1 MNNHHALSL
10 TYYRILYKI
19 SNLLTALWGLIF
31 SPSCPKIIKYV
42 GEIMLTTRSENYWD
56 FKDAKTAG
64 IHKIA
69 KYPAVMVAPMQAEI
83 LSSLVRSNSHY
94 STMLDPF
101 HGSGVS
107 LVEGG
112 AIGLSVY
119 GIDINPYAH
128 LIAKVKL
135 NPLNGDSVSVSN
147 FDVSNILKN
156 ELYYDNHAFAN
167 ITKWFRADIIDD
179 LSKIRHLIRNIDD
192 PNIRNYYWLCF
203 GETVRIHSN
212 TRTSTFK
219 LHIKEEEKV
228 ESMKNNVFND
238 FIERIN
244 LYYKFISN
252 NANAELWCGD
262 SIEKMKTFDSSCFDI
277 ICTSPPYGDN
287 STTVTYGQFSSLQLN
302 WIDIEDIGCSRSWL
316 ENFSKIDSASMG
328 GAYSRR
334 QLNGE
339 YLPFKYFLK
348 KITKEKHHKVLK
360 FIADY
365 ETAFFEMAR
374 VLRPGGVMVLTL
386 ANRRVDNTEF
396 PLVNITKE
404 LAACHDMR
412 LDEVIN
418 RKIQNKRMPYR
429 VSRVSEH
436 GAVSSMSK
444 ETVLIFSK

>member
-1 MNNHHALSL
+1 
-10 TYYRILYKI
+10 
-19 SNLLTALWGLIF
+19 
-31 SPSCPKIIKYV
+31 
-42 GEIMLTTRSENYWD
+42 MLATRSDNYWD

-83 LSSLVRSNSHY
+83 LSTLVRSNSHY

-112 AIGLSVY
+112 AIGLHVY

-135 NPLNGDSVSVSN
+135 NPLNEKSVSVN
-147 FDVSNILKN
+147 NLDVNNKLHN
-156 ELYYDNHAFAN
+156 ETSYKKHTFTN
-167 ITKWFRADIIDD
+167 ITKWFRSDIIED
-179 LSKIRHLIRNIDD
+179 LSKIRHLICNIDD
-192 PNIRNYYWLCF
+192 SSVRDYYWLCF
-203 GETVRIHSN
+203 GETVRVHSN

-219 LHIKEEEKV
+219 LHVKEEAKI
-228 ESMKNNVFND
+228 ESLENNVFND
-238 FIERIN
+238 FIGRIN

-252 NANAELWCGD
+252 NSSAELYCDD
-262 SIEKMKTFDSSCFDI
+262 SIEKMKSFDDSSFDI

-287 STTVTYGQFSSLQLN
+287 GTTVTYGQFSSLQLN

-316 ENFSKIDSASMG
+316 DNFSKIDSASMG
-328 GAYSRR
+328 GAYSRHQVNR
-334 QLNGE
+334 E
-339 YLPFKYFLK
+339 YLALKRFMK
-348 KITKEKHHKVLK
+348 KITKEKHPKVLR

-404 LAACHDMR
+404 LATYHDMR
-412 LDEVIN
+412 LDGVIN

-429 VSRVSEH
+429 VSHVSEH

-444 ETVLIFSK
+444 ETVLMFSK